1 MRSRFKID
9 NNINT
14 YFITSTIQNW
24 ISVFKSEKYIYHL
37 IETIKYNQQFKDL
50 KIYAY
55 VIMPNHFHMICSSQK
70 LSNVMSSI
78 KSYSARKIIHQLEL
92 DKEVRLL
99 EQFEKSKLKHKT
111 DRRYQIWHEG
121 FHP

>member
-1 MRSRFKID
+1 
-9 NNINT
+9 
-14 YFITSTIQNW
+14 
-24 ISVFKSEKYIYHL
+24 
-37 IETIKYNQQFKDL
+37 
-50 KIYAY
+50 
-55 VIMPNHFHMICSSQK
+55 MPNHFHMICSSQK